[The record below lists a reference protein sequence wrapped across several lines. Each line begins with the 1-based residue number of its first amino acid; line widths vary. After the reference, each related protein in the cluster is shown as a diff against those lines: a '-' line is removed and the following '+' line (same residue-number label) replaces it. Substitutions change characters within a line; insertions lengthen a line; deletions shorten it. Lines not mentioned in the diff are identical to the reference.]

1 MKTRRN
7 FLITGSL
14 AALGSTVSFT
24 AISKEKPKEITVA
37 PEWRNQQS
45 DMSYR
50 MLGRTG
56 LMISEVV
63 NGGDPVS
70 TKNTRPAEV
79 AMERGLNYL
88 DMAPAYGNGECEKG
102 YAKIIDSSSKR
113 EKVFMTTKISGVMG
127 VRNRKY
133 KEIFDG
139 LPQGKRDIIMNR
151 VKEMRE
157 ERGVD
162 IPGYY
167 LTYWPGQERSMDGT
181 YLSNAMAQDYAHQV
195 DASKGF
201 KDFIRKS
208 LEGSL
213 ERTGQKYFDI
223 LMCPHGADSP
233 EEVQVPEIF
242 ETIEELKKEGLIRFL
257 GVSTHNDPA
266 GVLKAA
272 TKTGKYDLVMCAY
285 NVINGGYMHD
295 AIIEA
300 KAAGLGIIAM
310 KVAMPVATQHEKMK
324 PLPQWRIDKLNRIV
338 PGDIKVPVKA
348 YLWALQNPN
357 ISGVISNLWDA
368 GIVSDNLS
376 ITGKKIQLMP
386 A

>member
-1 MKTRRN
+1 
-7 FLITGSL
+7 
-14 AALGSTVSFT
+14 
-24 AISKEKPKEITVA
+24 
-37 PEWRNQQS
+37 
-45 DMSYR
+45 
-50 MLGRTG
+50 
-56 LMISEVV
+56 
-63 NGGDPVS
+63 
-70 TKNTRPAEV
+70 
-79 AMERGLNYL
+79 MERGLNYL

-113 EKVFMTTKISGVMG
+113 EKVFMTTKISGVMS
-127 VRNRKY
+127 VRNSKY

-139 LPQGKRDIIMNR
+139 LPQGKKDEVLNR
-151 VKEMRE
+151 AREMRE

-167 LTYWPGQERSMDGT
+167 LKYWPGQERSMDGT
-181 YLSNAMAQDYAHQV
+181 YLSNAMAPDYAHLV
-195 DASKGF
+195 DASKEFG
-201 KDFIRKS
+201 DYIRKS
-208 LEGSL
+208 LHGSL
-213 ERTGQKYFDI
+213 ERTGQSYFDI
-223 LMCPHGADSP
+223 LMCPHGANSP

-242 ETIEELKKEGLIRFL
+242 EIVEALKKEGLIRFL

-295 AIIEA
+295 AIRDA
-300 KAAGLGIIAM
+300 KAAGLGVIAM
-310 KVAMPVATQHEKMK
+310 KVAMAVATQHEELK

-338 PGDIKVPVKA
+338 PGDMKVPVKA

-357 ISGVISNLWDA
+357 ISGVISNLWDE
-368 GIVSDNLS
+368 GIVNDNLS
-376 ITGKKIQLMP
+376 AAGKKIQLMP